1 MLPRHAAALSVAIGL
16 ASSATL
22 SLADRPAEKPLKPA
36 PGSGLREA
44 REGDALGGFT
54 RSSGT
59 IAFDVELNE
68 GPPTARPDDLDTARS
83 FAAKVFALD
92 EGYRHK
98 ALSTAPTAERRAKEL
113 RRCRGECSVAPRGL
127 ELDLVLVVTQKG
139 CALSG
144 ELIDLESGLL
154 TGKVAIALPSTCD
167 DASWFEALGELVGR
181 ARELDRTKRKLPS
194 RPICRAFSDL
204 PRGRIV
210 LESEPWATVV
220 DEGLLLGSTPLER
233 SLSPGCHKVMLIA
246 GEGPLPR
253 RSKTVPLLVS
263 PGHSR
268 HVRTSLD

>member
-16 ASSATL
+16 ASSATPTR
-22 SLADRPAEKPLKPA
+22 ADRPAEKPLKQA
-36 PGSGLREA
+36 AGTGLREA
-44 REGDALGGFT
+44 TQTDALGGFT

-68 GPPTARPDDLDTARS
+68 GPPSARPDDLDTARS

-92 EGYRHK
+92 ESYRHQ
-98 ALSTAPTAERRAKEL
+98 ALESAPIAERRAKEL
-113 RRCRGECSVAPRGL
+113 VRCRGECGVAPRGL

-154 TGKVAIALPSTCD
+154 TGRAHVAATTACD
-167 DASWFEALGELVGR
+167 DASWFESLGELVSR
-181 ARELDRTKRKLPS
+181 ARELDRVKRKLPS

-210 LESEPWATVV
+210 LEAKPWATVV

-233 SLSPGCHKVMLIA
+233 SLSSGCHKVTLIA

-253 RSKTVPLLVS
+253 RSKIVPLLVS
-263 PGHSR
+263 PGQ
-268 HVRTSLD
+268 VRRFSLALD